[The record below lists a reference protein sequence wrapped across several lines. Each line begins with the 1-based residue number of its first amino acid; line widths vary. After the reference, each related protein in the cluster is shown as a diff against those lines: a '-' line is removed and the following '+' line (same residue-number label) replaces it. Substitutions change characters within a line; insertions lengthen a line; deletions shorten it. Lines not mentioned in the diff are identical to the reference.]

1 MNILKLDDCK
11 LNIIKTHITN
21 LQKLFFKKQFQKS
34 LLDCNS
40 LFKNLFVVSNINN
53 NDGFTQLTYLIN
65 KKEIIKEVNTFLD
78 KFNRLANINN
88 LNMTAKIFL
97 SAFVIK
103 YYSKYI
109 FSKINT
115 EHEQKVYIAVNNLL
129 NIFIFMVNNSLFQNN
144 TLRKFTKYII
154 EYKNAFDLYMKYD
167 SEIKINELIKEW
179 CIDETTLID
188 VNNSV
193 AYNDKEKIEINKI
206 ITYAQNKKILLL
218 KKIDSEFNTNTL
230 SKYLSVYNCMNK
242 AYWDGL
248 EANILENK
256 YDFLL
261 KILTEISDNICGFVS
276 NNKKFQTEFKDKF
289 DLEILAQLINNKA
302 MSPKS
307 FIEYADY
314 CVDILISLHA
324 PIRDSIVN
332 SEWKSLKNDFIN
344 DDFISHNLHDVRI
357 IEKKY
362 AETICDCIK
371 FVMKIIVQINTDLD
385 YIRQFFENENQNYD
399 DSAITTM
406 ALP

>member
-129 NIFIFMVNNSLFQNN
+129 NIQ
-144 TLRKFTKYII
+144 KYQI
-154 EYKNAFDLYMKYD
+154 E
-167 SEIKINELIKEW
+167 
-179 CIDETTLID
+179 
-188 VNNSV
+188 
-193 AYNDKEKIEINKI
+193 
-206 ITYAQNKKILLL
+206 
-218 KKIDSEFNTNTL
+218 
-230 SKYLSVYNCMNK
+230 
-242 AYWDGL
+242 
-248 EANILENK
+248 
-256 YDFLL
+256 
-261 KILTEISDNICGFVS
+261 
-276 NNKKFQTEFKDKF
+276 
-289 DLEILAQLINNKA
+289 
-302 MSPKS
+302 
-307 FIEYADY
+307 
-314 CVDILISLHA
+314 
-324 PIRDSIVN
+324 
-332 SEWKSLKNDFIN
+332 
-344 DDFISHNLHDVRI
+344 
-357 IEKKY
+357 
-362 AETICDCIK
+362 
-371 FVMKIIVQINTDLD
+371 
-385 YIRQFFENENQNYD
+385 
-399 DSAITTM
+399 
-406 ALP
+406 